1 MSDQRDYINGK
12 ANTFFAVLSSSDPTA
27 IHFHTHRI
35 TKFPVHIGPL
45 SNYVLRRDN
54 QHLQFSVSLTRFSPH
69 PLDRR
74 LDAVEQRPEIFV
86 PGRQISIESASLPR
100 IDVSLRIV
108 DEKRLGG
115 NDARRLDHPTE
126 NLRTGLDQSHLVR
139 QEQPV
144 EIGVDRQSLLA
155 EYPVFHIGHH
165 NGIGIAEHKEAESPA
180 TQIEQHVEFVVG
192 YVEQEAAQGRVDRS
206 RL

>member
-1 MSDQRDYINGK
+1 MSADSNQR
-12 ANTFFAVLSSSDPTA
+12 F
-27 IHFHTHRI
+27 
-35 TKFPVHIGPL
+35 
-45 SNYVLRRDN
+45 
-54 QHLQFSVSLTRFSPH
+54 
-69 PLDRR
+69 
-74 LDAVEQRPEIFV
+74 DAVEQRPEILV

-126 NLRTGLDQSHLVR
+126 NLRPGLDQSHLVR

-180 TQIEQHVEFVVG
+180 TQIEQHVEFVVR
-192 YVEQEAAQGRVDRS
+192 YVEQEAAQGRVDRLRIDRTAYRTRNLVVE
-206 RL
+206 RLGADLALLEL